1 MSKRLAVVVIHGMG
15 SHKNELEDNI
25 HLYAKPMIDEVKDRI
40 KDHNSDPERIA
51 WKTIYWA
58 DVLEIPEMKYFNEMK
73 KSEVDWMSL
82 RKFIITA
89 FGDASGYRKERD
101 SVNGTYQRVHEKIR
115 DAIKELY
122 ENDLGSAPVP
132 LIILAHSLGG
142 HMMSNYI
149 YDRQKSAVDAPND
162 FERLH
167 TLAGI
172 VTFGCNIPLFTFAYD
187 PIVPIEFPARQLD
200 GTIKVKSKWLNF
212 YDPDDV
218 LGYPLKPICP
228 AYDTVVN
235 EDIPINVGGIF
246 TNWNPASHTEYW
258 TDSSF
263 TGPVA
268 KFISAF
274 LS

>member
-25 HLYAKPMIDEVKDRI
+25 HLYAKPMIDELKDRI
-40 KDHNSDPERIA
+40 KGQNRDPDQIA

-73 KSEVDWMSL
+73 KSEVDWVSL

-115 DAIKELY
+115 DAIKGLY
-122 ENDLGSAPVP
+122 ENNLGSVPVP

-149 YDRQKSAVDAPND
+149 
-162 FERLH
+162 
-167 TLAGI
+167 
-172 VTFGCNIPLFTFAYD
+172 
-187 PIVPIEFPARQLD
+187 
-200 GTIKVKSKWLNF
+200 
-212 YDPDDV
+212 
-218 LGYPLKPICP
+218 
-228 AYDTVVN
+228 
-235 EDIPINVGGIF
+235 
-246 TNWNPASHTEYW
+246 
-258 TDSSF
+258 
-263 TGPVA
+263 
-268 KFISAF
+268 
-274 LS
+274 